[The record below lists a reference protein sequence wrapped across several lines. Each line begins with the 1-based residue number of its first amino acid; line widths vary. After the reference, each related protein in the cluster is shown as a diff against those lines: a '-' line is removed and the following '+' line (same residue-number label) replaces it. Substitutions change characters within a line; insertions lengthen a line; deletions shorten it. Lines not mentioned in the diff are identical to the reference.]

1 MPYCG
6 RRLSGPWEGAGV
18 ERVSVF
24 GPHFARILRCSS
36 VTKIRLCSFR
46 PRTAAMH
53 ASTGGAGACF
63 FAPRLRTKCDPNPAK
78 AQLRRSPGAGRRR
91 NALVRDL
98 LVLLLRLYKRCLS
111 PLLPPACRFYPTCSE
126 YAAEAIAKHGALRGG
141 VLGVKRLARC
151 HPWHPGGVD
160 PVPSPPKRQTER

>member
-1 MPYCG
+1 M
-6 RRLSGPWEGAGV
+6 
-18 ERVSVF
+18 
-24 GPHFARILRCSS
+24 
-36 VTKIRLCSFR
+36 
-46 PRTAAMH
+46 
-53 ASTGGAGACF
+53 
-63 FAPRLRTKCDPNPAK
+63 
-78 AQLRRSPGAGRRR
+78 
-91 NALVRDL
+91 RDL
-98 LVLLLRLYKRCLS
+98 LVLLLRFYKRWVS